1 MTAAAVCALALTG
14 CSGMGNDEAAPT
26 TGATTSADSL
36 DASTPTSTVQVG
48 GRATQPGTKLKLGKS
63 AVVRF
68 AANPKHDSLIKLT
81 VTDVEQGKIKDLA
94 QFRLDDETKR
104 SNVYYVSASVKNV
117 GKGDLGGQPIAL
129 YRQVSEELVVPPV
142 VFGSTFK
149 RCDYQ
154 PLPKKF
160 ERGKRADVCI
170 VLLAPRHGKV
180 SSVQWRPADN
190 SDPIIWKVR

>member
-1 MTAAAVCALALTG
+1 MTAAAVCALTLTG
-14 CSGMGNDEAAPT
+14 CSGMGDDEAAPT
-26 TGATTSADSL
+26 TSAATSADSP
-36 DASTPTSTVQVG
+36 DASTPAATAEID
-48 GRATQPGTKLKLGKS
+48 GRATPPGTKLKLGKS

-68 AANPKHDSLIKLT
+68 TANPKHDSLIKLT
-81 VTDVEQGKIKDLA
+81 VTTVKQGQIKDLD
-94 QFRLDDETKR
+94 QFRLDDQTKR
-104 SNVYYVSASVKNV
+104 SSVYYVSASVKNV
-117 GKGDLGGQPIAL
+117 GKGDLGGQPIPL
-129 YRQVSEELVVPPV
+129 YGQVSNDLVVPPV
-142 VFGSTFK
+142 VLGSTFK